1 MQTAEIHQAD
11 QRAHSINPSPGAFQ
25 RVVSTT
31 ALALLLVVVW
41 LIMHR
46 YRGLDN
52 DGQIYALQ
60 ALVRIHPALGADLYF
75 QHTSQDAY
83 TVFSP
88 LYAFFINTLDLRS
101 ATLLLTVL
109 FISWFLVA
117 AWMLARN
124 LCGRDISWLSIGA
137 LIIIPGAYGGSG
149 IFHFSDLYLTARL
162 PAEAMVVTALALQFR
177 GWKRLSLAIAAGAL
191 LVHPLMAL
199 PGLLLLICMSVRRET
214 ALLGAGV
221 GILGTF
227 GIALVAK
234 WVPEAAHMITVM
246 DSAWLDVV
254 RERSQFLFLN
264 LWSVADWKLNT
275 QPFVSL
281 VITVLAVSNMRIRQ
295 ICVGAI
301 VVGLAGLA
309 VALVASCV
317 APVAI
322 LVQGQAWRWVWITD
336 FVSILLLAPT
346 VLCVWRDKKCGPLC
360 SILVILGWTFSVVDG
375 FTCVSIALL
384 LWLARSHIAD
394 RTAPYLRWAGYA
406 LGVAAAAWVA
416 ANCCSILTS
425 PPVVS
430 GYEPTALAKLSSIAR
445 LDIPAVVLIGL
456 LWHWLRISRS
466 LLWLTTTAVVLL
478 ASVVYISP
486 KSFDSFSKAGS
497 PALAEEFADWRKIIP
512 PTSSVYLA
520 DKYDTG
526 AFVWFTLDRPNYLSP
541 DQSAGVVFARA
552 TALEIRR
559 RSTVVL
565 PLEKPY
571 WKIQSSLRDSK
582 PMDSRASDYRPLTAK
597 SLIGA
602 CSDPQLGFVIAKENV
617 GFGPIT
623 HTHGGAWKDWNLYDC
638 RHVRSLDPQ
647 A

>member
-1 MQTAEIHQAD
+1 MQTAEIHQAG
-11 QRAHSINPSPGAFQ
+11 QSAHSINLAPGSFH
-25 RVVSTT
+25 RLLSTA
-31 ALALLLVVVW
+31 ALALMLAVVW

-52 DGQIYALQ
+52 DAQIYALQ
-60 ALVRIHPALGADLYF
+60 ALVRIHPALGTDLYF

-88 LYAFFINTLDLRS
+88 FYASVIKLMTLSS

-117 AWMLARN
+117 AWMLARE
-124 LCGRDISWLSIGA
+124 LCGRNIAWLSVGA

-162 PAEAMVVTALALQFR
+162 PAEAMIVTALTLHFR

-191 LVHPLMAL
+191 FVHPLMAL

-214 ALLGAGV
+214 ALLGAGA
-221 GILGTF
+221 GILGTL
-227 GIALVAK
+227 GIALAMQHA
-234 WVPEAAHMITVM
+234 PEAAHTLIVM
-246 DSAWLDVV
+246 DSTWLDVV

-264 LWSVADWKLNT
+264 LWSVPDWKVNT

-281 VITVLAVSNMRIRQ
+281 AVTVLAVSDAQ
-295 ICVGAI
+295 ISKLSVAAI

-317 APVAI
+317 TPIAI

-336 FVSILLLAPT
+336 FVGILLLAPT
-346 VLCVWRDKKCGPLC
+346 VMRVWRDEKCGVLC
-360 SILVILGWTFSVVDG
+360 SILTVIGWTFSVVDG
-375 FTCVSIALL
+375 LTFVSIALV
-384 LWLARSHIAD
+384 LWLARPYIPD
-394 RTAPYLRWAGYA
+394 RSIPYMRWAGYA
-406 LGVAAAAWVA
+406 VGLIVAAWVA
-416 ANCCSILTS
+416 ATCWTILTS
-425 PPVVS
+425 ATVGHEPP
-430 GYEPTALAKLSSIAR
+430 ALAKLRGIMR
-445 LDIPAVVLIGL
+445 LDVSAAMIIGF
-456 LWHWLRISRS
+456 LWHWLRITRS
-466 LLWLTTTAVVLL
+466 LLWLTTAVAVLL
-478 ASVVYISP
+478 TTVVYISP
-486 KSFDSFSKAGS
+486 KSFDAFSNAGS
-497 PALAEEFADWRKIIP
+497 PALMEEFADWRKIIP

-526 AFVWFTLDRPNYLSP
+526 EFAWFALDRPNYLSP

-559 RSTVVL
+559 RSRVMA
-565 PLEKPY
+565 PLEKPD
-571 WKIQSSLRDSK
+571 WKVQSSLRDNHK
-582 PMDSRASDYRPLTAK
+582 PTDKKASGYSPLTAQ
-597 SLIGA
+597 SLVSV
-602 CSDPQLGFVIAKENV
+602 CNDPQLGFVIAKENV
-617 GFGPIT
+617 GFDAIT
-623 HTHGGAWKDWNLYDC
+623 HTPRGAWKDWNLYDC
-638 RHVRSLDPQ
+638 RRVRSLDPR